1 MHFVS
6 GLRSKEHLKLL
17 CSLILMA
24 RSRSK
29 RTKRNG
35 ANQAITRTAR
45 TKAAKKTRSNA
56 RKNALVQRRTNAVPV
71 PVPVPAVHVPAVPVP
86 VPVPMP
92 AVPVPAAMPP
102 LVAAPGGFEYNF
114 GQRIEDANAALP
126 QTNDSRLTYP
136 LDVPSVR
143 YRPPGYRVEL
153 EARLYSPRDL
163 ILVTLPEPKN
173 IFLMCDTDGRVLMR
187 DYIAFYRSTATS
199 ITSKLPE
206 LKDTWFPTYGIS
218 PTYDIIKVTSLKT
231 RRGFTLSWKPL
242 LDVYVSMLLKINRE
256 ADQRQNPYVHL
267 FGIRSADP
275 YELMKELGNRT
286 ASWFLLRISA
296 AIGGGIWD
304 IEPAFRQFVLDYTYV
319 NREFVR
325 QAFPLGLV
333 KSPVFKTTQ
342 IYSETP
348 LTPHEVALLQ
358 CRLAPEFQVTPTDG
372 AAMVTYTETV

>member
-17 CSLILMA
+17 CSLILMG

-35 ANQAITRTAR
+35 ANQVTTRTAR

-71 PVPVPAVHVPAVPVP
+71 PVPVPVPMPA

-143 YRPPGYRVEL
+143 YRPPGYTVEL
-153 EARLYSPRDL
+153 EAMLYSPRDL

-304 IEPAFRQFVLDYTYV
+304 IEPTFRQFVLDYTYV

>member
-1 MHFVS
+1 M
-6 GLRSKEHLKLL
+6 G
-17 CSLILMA
+17 

-35 ANQAITRTAR
+35 VNQAVTRTAR

-56 RKNALVQRRTNAVPV
+56 RKNALVQRRTNVLDA
-71 PVPVPAVHVPAVPVP
+71 PVPAPVPALVPAVPAAPVPAVPVP
-86 VPVPMP
+86 VP
-92 AVPVPAAMPP
+92 AAPVPMPP

-256 ADQRQNPYVHL
+256 ADQKQNPYVHL

-304 IEPAFRQFVLDYTYV
+304 IEPTFRQFVLDYTYV

-325 QAFPLGLV
+325 QVFPLGLV